1 MISLIYG
8 LAQTEKAF
16 FKVVGMY
23 CITCKPIVEKQLE
36 GEEAIKKI
44 DMDYMTDSVVVH
56 YDSTLINKEEIKEM
70 LEKSGYKFI
79 RVAR

>member
-1 MISLIYG
+1 MVNQIERAY
-8 LAQTEKAF
+8 

-23 CITCKPIVEKQLE
+23 CITCKPIVEKQLKDE
-36 GEEAIKKI
+36 DAIKKI
-44 DMDYMTDSVVVH
+44 GVDYMTDSVVVD
-56 YDSTLINKEEIKEM
+56 YDSTLINKEEIKER